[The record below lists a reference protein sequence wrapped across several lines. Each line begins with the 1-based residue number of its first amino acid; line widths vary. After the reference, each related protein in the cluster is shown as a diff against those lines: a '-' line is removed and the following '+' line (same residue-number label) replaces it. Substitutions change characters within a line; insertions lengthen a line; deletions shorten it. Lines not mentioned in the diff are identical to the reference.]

1 MAVFILDASVT
12 LAWFFEDEK
21 TDWSEELLERLRQG
35 NRVVVPAHW
44 AAEVA
49 NGLLMAVRKKRI
61 KPEQLQLHWED
72 LGRLPIDTEPALNTA
87 RGEEVLAPGEK
98 HGLTVYDAAYLELA
112 RRYQFPLATLDGD
125 LRKAA
130 QAEGVDLL

>member
-87 RGEEVLAPGEK
+87 RGEEVLALGEK

>member
-61 KPEQLQLHWED
+61 KPEQLQLH
-72 LGRLPIDTEPALNTA
+72 
-87 RGEEVLAPGEK
+87 
-98 HGLTVYDAAYLELA
+98 
-112 RRYQFPLATLDGD
+112 
-125 LRKAA
+125 
-130 QAEGVDLL
+130 

>member
-1 MAVFILDASVT
+1 
-12 LAWFFEDEK
+12 
-21 TDWSEELLERLRQG
+21 
-35 NRVVVPAHW
+35 
-44 AAEVA
+44 
-49 NGLLMAVRKKRI
+49 MAVRKKRI

-87 RGEEVLAPGEK
+87 RGEEVLALGEK

>member
-87 RGEEVLAPGEK
+87 RGEEVLALGEK
-98 HGLTVYDAAYLELA
+98 HSLTVYDVAYLELA